1 MKKKIKNKMVHFLLC
16 TVMYVS
22 VLTSCSNELV
32 KQDVDNATMP
42 QRRLP
47 QLSLDYGEMH
57 NNLLDECLALCEE
70 IDPLDYVVETIDD
83 ENFYSLYAAYS
94 DVILQTT
101 HDIMYLTNG
110 GNFDLLDNIEFN
122 TPDDFIN
129 YRNEQRVLIAQNYP
143 GIDSAI
149 HSVENLFA
157 YYSEQIPHNT
167 GFEENYYWLELTTQ
181 IEDYAE
187 DIYVTCEPLCLSEE
201 EREGLEVMLSVLI
214 GSFNYWSQSENME
227 AWGELAWN
235 ANCHYLNINNM
246 EETEFEYFHA
256 NFTSSTLE
264 NIFAFVM
271 ADYEGAKIGCGIGA
285 CFAGV
290 GAGYGALAVG
300 SICSGLV
307 ALSWN

>member
-16 TVMYVS
+16 TVMCVS

-47 QLSLDYGEMH
+47 QVSRDYGEMH

-101 HDIMYLTNG
+101 HDVTYTVYGVDFNVF
-110 GNFDLLDNIEFN
+110 GNTSISSPLEYTTLQNQLNIE
-122 TPDDFIN
+122 
-129 YRNEQRVLIAQNYP
+129 EHECP
-143 GIDSAI
+143 GMDSAF
-149 HSVENLFA
+149 HSVENLFE
-157 YYSEQIPHNT
+157 YYASTLSNNIDFTDNPN
-167 GFEENYYWLELTTQ
+167 WLELCTY
-181 IEDYAE
+181 IEDYVE
-187 DIYVTCEPLCLSEE
+187 NIYVTCEPLCLSEE
-201 EREGLEVMLSVLI
+201 EREGLEVMLSVLT

-235 ANCHYLNINNM
+235 ANCHYLNLNNM
-246 EETEFEYFHA
+246 DETEFENFHE
-256 NFTSSTLE
+256 TYTLSSWEKVLA
-264 NIFAFVM
+264 FAI
-271 ADYEGAKIGCGIGA
+271 ADCKGAKWGGKIGA
-285 CFAGV
+285 IFAGV
-290 GAGYGALAVG
+290 GAVHGAIAG
-300 SICSGLV
+300 ATICSGFV
-307 ALSWN
+307 ALSWD

>member
-1 MKKKIKNKMVHFLLC
+1 MKTVFKNKMVHFLLC
-16 TVMYVS
+16 TVMCVS

-47 QLSLDYGEMH
+47 QVSLDYGEMH

-70 IDPLDYVVETIDD
+70 INPLDYVVETIDD
-83 ENFYSLYAAYS
+83 ENFYSLYATYS

-101 HDIMYLTNG
+101 HNAIYVLYGVDFNFG
-110 GNFDLLDNIEFN
+110 GITSISSPSEYTALQNQLNL
-122 TPDDFIN
+122 
-129 YRNEQRVLIAQNYP
+129 YEQECP
-143 GIDSAI
+143 GMDSAL

-157 YYSEQIPHNT
+157 YYAEQIPNET
-167 GFEENYYWLELTTQ
+167 GFVENYYWLELSAN
-181 IEDYAE
+181 IDEYAE
-187 DIYVTCEPLCLSEE
+187 DIYATCEPLCQSEE

-246 EETEFEYFHA
+246 EETEFENFHA
-256 NFTSSTLE
+256 NYTLSNRE
-264 NIFAFVM
+264 KIFAFVM

-307 ALSWN
+307 ALSWD